1 MTDNISDIAFTESIK
16 EIQARKGSRE
26 AYAKVDTK
34 GGWSDEISDDLTAI
48 IETRDSFYLGTASAD
63 GQPYIQH
70 RGGKAGF
77 LKVIDRKTLAF
88 ADFRGNRQY
97 ISTGNLAENNKAYIF
112 LMDYTQRRRIK
123 IWGTPT
129 VIDDDPVLLKRL
141 ADEGYK
147 GVPEQ
152 AIRFE
157 VKAWDVNCPQHI
169 QRRYTDAEFDG
180 RIKSLEETVES
191 LRAERDELRTRLRE
205 VLAVA
210 A

>member
-1 MTDNISDIAFTESIK
+1 MRSATILPPSSK
-16 EIQARKGSRE
+16 PG
-26 AYAKVDTK
+26 
-34 GGWSDEISDDLTAI
+34 
-48 IETRDSFYLGTASAD
+48 DSFYLGTASAD
-63 GQPYIQH
+63 GQPYIQY

-77 LKVIDRKTLAF
+77 LKVIDRKTIAF

-112 LMDYTQRRRIK
+112 LMDYSQRRRIK
-123 IWGTPT
+123 IRGTAT

-152 AIRFE
+152 VIRFK

-191 LRAERDELRTRLRE
+191 LRAERDELRIRLRE